1 MKKIDFTWLC
11 ALLVASGK
19 ISACDMTLNDLEN
32 FETFIRRLG
41 RRRLLALDDALE
53 FAWEAMASVEGDQ
66 AMSQVMEIG
75 AMRELARDLI
85 YETAEINSAIESL
98 VK

>member
-1 MKKIDFTWLC
+1 MEKLNATWLC

-19 ISACDMTLNDLEN
+19 ISALDVAPNDLNN
-32 FETFIRRLG
+32 FWMFINRLG
-41 RRRLLALDDALE
+41 RRRLLSLEDALE
-53 FAWEAMASVEGDQ
+53 FAWDTMASIEGDQ
-66 AMSQVMEIG
+66 AIKLVMEIG
-75 AMRELARDLI
+75 AMRERVRDLI